1 MSERSKVCT
10 DENDLPL
17 SVHTVLSYDDLLI
30 EILKRLPLISL
41 HFSKFVSKHWLS
53 LIESPVLFPHWR
65 KNQKI
70 DPPSGFFLKS
80 SSGYDF
86 VSLDSRITRFS
97 LHSMF
102 REAGSDFVI
111 MDSCNGLLLC
121 CILPDKYYVYNPTI
135 NVFKMIPQCEELLS
149 ELPHRDGMSMRLAFD
164 PTKSPY
170 YKVYCRLGF
179 YMKTYYS
186 ETGNWSAALNGECAI
201 TDLFDN
207 GIYWKDII
215 HGIQLMCGVSHFML
229 IIGEH
234 NVSRIIA
241 VTPFTPSRYG
251 RKYCKNCKLFES
263 CGYLY
268 LVGTSTQ
275 DLSIYEMRKRYSK
288 WSLKYVVNLDD
299 VMMLLDENERMPSK
313 WDCSRIW
320 SIVLGEREEDSFL
333 VMELFGKVVQYN
345 IGLKSIREVYDLR
358 SISTPDMDPSLPTK
372 LDTFQFVASSA
383 SV

>member
-10 DENDLPL
+10 EESDLPL

-30 EILKRLPLISL
+30 EILKRLPSISL

-65 KNQKI
+65 KSQKI

-86 VSLDSRITRFS
+86 VSLDSRISRFS

-111 MDSCNGLLLC
+111 TDSCNGLLLC

-135 NVFKMIPQCEELLS
+135 NVFKIIPQCEELLS
-149 ELPHRDGMSMRLAFD
+149 ELPYRG
-164 PTKSPY
+164 
-170 YKVYCRLGF
+170 
-179 YMKTYYS
+179 

-234 NVSRIIA
+234 SVSRIIA
-241 VTPFTPSRYG
+241 VTPFTPSRYN
-251 RKYCKNCKLFES
+251 RKYCKLFES

-345 IGLKSIREVYDLR
+345 IGLKSIREIYDLR
-358 SISTPDMDPSLPTK
+358 SIRTPDMEPSHPTK